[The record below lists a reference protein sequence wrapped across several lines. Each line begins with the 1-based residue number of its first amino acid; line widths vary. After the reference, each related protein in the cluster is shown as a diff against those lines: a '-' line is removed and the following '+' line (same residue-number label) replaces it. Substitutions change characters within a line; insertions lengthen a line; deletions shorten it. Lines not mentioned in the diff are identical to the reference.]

1 MRITD
6 LRPTK
11 HGRMA
16 VYGDGEF
23 LFSLP
28 MEVFAGSQLA
38 VGCEMDGQALE
49 ELRAQAELKKAKE
62 KALQLLSYKE
72 YTAKQLSDRL
82 ARTAGEETA
91 KLAVMR
97 MEELGLVDDA
107 DYAMRF
113 AHDLYTRKGY
123 GPVRIRQEMRARGI
137 GGELIEWAMSMLPQ
151 REAEELAL
159 LVKKKYPLAWE
170 DERIRRRAFAAI
182 MRWGYPAQM
191 AYQVLR
197 MQEFAD

>member
-1 MRITD
+1 
-6 LRPTK
+6 
-11 HGRMA
+11 
-16 VYGDGEF
+16 
-23 LFSLP
+23 
-28 MEVFAGSQLA
+28 
-38 VGCEMDGQALE
+38 MDGQALE

-113 AHDLYTRKGY
+113 AYDLYTRKG
-123 GPVRIRQEMRARGI
+123 
-137 GGELIEWAMSMLPQ
+137 
-151 REAEELAL
+151 
-159 LVKKKYPLAWE
+159 
-170 DERIRRRAFAAI
+170 
-182 MRWGYPAQM
+182 
-191 AYQVLR
+191 
-197 MQEFAD
+197 